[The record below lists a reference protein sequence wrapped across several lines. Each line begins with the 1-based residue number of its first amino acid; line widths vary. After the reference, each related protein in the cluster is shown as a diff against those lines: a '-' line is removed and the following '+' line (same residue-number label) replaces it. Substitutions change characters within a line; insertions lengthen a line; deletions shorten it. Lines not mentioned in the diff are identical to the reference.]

1 MFLHR
6 RPDVYSEPSG
16 DIIIALLLCSFS
28 QTVGMF
34 SLLVYAED
42 VAMWRFPS
50 NFFLNLL
57 EVMICVCVC
66 TLACG
71 SVCVHICKRESRALW
86 HLNLRLA
93 LLLIN
98 LVFTNKLMSDGP
110 SSQHDVS
117 SNFFLCIIFLRRVS
131 RALLWPFFFSHPPPL
146 SLSLA
151 MSSFNTRNYGLNYLP
166 GSSDQHEGAK
176 WDTIVH
182 NLVHSD
188 LNEAVIRS
196 DLHNITMW
204 AHIRVH

>member
-28 QTVGMF
+28 ETVGMF
-34 SLLVYAED
+34 SLLVYAQD

-57 EVMICVCVC
+57 EVMICVSLC
-66 TLACG
+66 TRACG

-117 SNFFLCIIFLRRVS
+117 SNFFLCIIFLRRIS
-131 RALLWPFFFSHPPPL
+131 RALLWPFFFLIPPSL
-146 SLSLA
+146 SLSLSQCLLLIRGIMA
-151 MSSFNTRNYGLNYLP
+151 WIIYREAAISTREQNGTLSCIILCTP
-166 GSSDQHEGAK
+166 
-176 WDTIVH
+176 I
-182 NLVHSD
+182 
-188 LNEAVIRS
+188 
-196 DLHNITMW
+196 
-204 AHIRVH
+204 

>member
-1 MFLHR
+1 MC
-6 RPDVYSEPSG
+6 
-16 DIIIALLLCSFS
+16 A
-28 QTVGMF
+28 
-34 SLLVYAED
+34 
-42 VAMWRFPS
+42 
-50 NFFLNLL
+50 
-57 EVMICVCVC
+57 CVR
-66 TLACG
+66 ARQRERD
-71 SVCVHICKRESRALW
+71 RESRALW
-86 HLNLRLA
+86 HFNLRLA

-131 RALLWPFFFSHPPPL
+131 MALLWPFFSHLPL
-146 SLSLA
+146 SLA
-151 MSSFNTRNYGLNYLP
+151 RTMSSFNTRNYGLNYLL